1 MKKKILIIEDE
12 ENIRRILNYDLS
24 RMDYDVDL
32 VSDGK
37 AALEMAKSQRYDV
50 MIIDWMIPYIS
61 GIDLVKQ
68 FRKDKNKA
76 ILIMLTAKDEELDLL
91 EAFEAGVD
99 DYMTKPFSPRELQA
113 RIKAHLMRYEDDMKL
128 KQEIK
133 DIIIDHSEYEV
144 YHQDKALNL
153 TKTEFELLDYL
164 IKNENKVL
172 SRDQILNHLWG
183 FDYDNDTRVVDV
195 HIFKLRQKLEKTNL
209 KIESIRGVG
218 YIAKI

>member
-1 MKKKILIIEDE
+1 MKRKILIIEDE

>member
-1 MKKKILIIEDE
+1 MKRKILIIEDE

-113 RIKAHLMRYEDDMKL
+113 RIKAHLMRYEDDIKL